1 MGLDMEE
8 NKSVRGWIE
17 DLPKRGRIIFC
28 VDDLKVQFPNV
39 TNEAIRLSVHRLKN
53 KGRVCSVWRKYY
65 VVVPDEYALRGFVPP
80 IEYIDKLMNSLGY
93 KYYVGLLSA
102 AALHGSSHQ
111 QPQSFMVVVN
121 SNDVKSKADNNIS
134 LCFIAKSQIIEDLLL
149 RKNASYGEVLVSNP
163 IMTALDLIL
172 YENRIGG
179 LERAAEVIDGLSDDF
194 KIADS
199 QSELWTS
206 FPIPVIQR
214 FGYILESI
222 LGYTKLSDAVYQKL
236 CNTGIELRKNYLDS
250 KLRHSTTDEFTYDPK
265 WKIIVNTDLELG

>member
-1 MGLDMEE
+1 MEE
-8 NKSVRGWIE
+8 NQSVRGWIE

-28 VDDLKVQFPNV
+28 FDDLKSQFPNL
-39 TNEAIRLSVHRLKN
+39 TNEAIRLSVHRLKS
-53 KGRVCSVWRKYY
+53 KGRVCSVWRKHY

-80 IEYIDKLMNSLGY
+80 IEYIDKLMKSLGH

-111 QPQSFMVVVN
+111 QPQSFMIVVN
-121 SNDVKSKADNNIS
+121 SNDVKSKADSNIS
-134 LCFIAKSQIIEDLLL
+134 LRFIAKSQIHEDLLV
-149 RKNASYGEVLVSNP
+149 RKNASYGEVFISNP
-163 IMTALDLIL
+163 IMTALDLIQ

-179 LERAAEVIDGLSDDF
+179 LERAAEVINGLADEL

-206 FPIPVIQR
+206 FPIPVVQR

-222 LGYTKLSDAVYQKL
+222 LGYAELGDAVYQKIR
-236 CNTGIELRKNYLDS
+236 NTGIVLRKSYLDS
-250 KLRHSTTDEFTYDPK
+250 KLKHIATDEFNYDPK
-265 WKIIVNTDLELG
+265 WKMIVNTDLELDKWY